1 MSEAWLIEL
10 LAVLR
15 DAARRSDTPRLA
27 EHLDDAALLAVSEIH
42 DRLGPDAAGPRGVA
56 L

>member
-10 LAVLR
+10 IAVLR
-15 DAARRSDTPRLA
+15 DAARRSEMPRLA

-42 DRLGPDAAGPRGVA
+42 ERRDLVAAGQRGLA

>member
-15 DAARRSDTPRLA
+15 DAARRSDMPRLA

-42 DRLGPDAAGPRGVA
+42 DRHEASGARGLA